1 LSAAKALW
9 IDAAAPQASGALV
22 VMLPGAQGQPQDFV
36 RLGFVDALQRAS
48 PSASAVLVDCPME
61 HFGDASVAERL
72 AEGVLPQARQRGYTQ
87 VWLLGIS
94 LGGLAALAV
103 GAKGAHGGCPLAGIV
118 ALSPYLGLRSLL
130 AEIDAAGGPQAW
142 ARLPSALEKA
152 GDATDLARDA
162 WAWMAGRP
170 TSPPTYLGY
179 GHKDRFERSQVAL
192 AALLP
197 ADRVNRVEGGHDWPV
212 YQTLWAQWL
221 ARGLLPNSRL
231 S

>member
-9 IDAAAPQASGALV
+9 IDAAALPASGALV

-36 RLGFVDALQRAS
+36 RLGFVDALQRVS
-48 PSASAVLVDCPME
+48 PGTSAVLVDCPME

-72 AEGVLPQARQRGYTQ
+72 VEGVLPQARQRGHTQ

-103 GAKGAHGGCPLAGIV
+103 GAKGAQGGLPLAGIV
-118 ALSPYLGLRSLL
+118 ALSPYLGLRSML

-152 GDATDLARDA
+152 GDATDLAREA
-162 WAWMAGRP
+162 WVWVAEQP
-170 TSPPTYLGY
+170 PSPPIYLGY
-179 GHKDRFERSQVAL
+179 GRNDRFEHSQAAL

-197 ADRVNRVEGGHDWPV
+197 ADRVSRVEGGHEWPV

-221 ARGLLPNSRL
+221 ARGLLPSSRL